1 MEKDLLQDHEL
12 RLRGRRELTL
22 SGVKEVES
30 FDENVIVLHTQG
42 GLLIVRGES
51 LHLRGLTPDSG
62 QVFIDGRIHSLNY
75 EEERQSVGFLRRLF
89 T

>member
-1 MEKDLLQDHEL
+1 MEKELLQDHEL
-12 RLRGRRELTL
+12 RLKGRKELSLT
-22 SGVKEVES
+22 GVKEVES

-51 LHLRGLTPDSG
+51 LHLRGLTADSG
-62 QVFIDGRIHSLNY
+62 MVSIDGRISSMNY
-75 EEERQSVGFLRRLF
+75 EDEGQAVGFLRRLF